1 MLAGIAAGVTLG
13 LLFAP
18 GTGSE
23 NREKLSSTV
32 KNLGN
37 TATDTFDSLK
47 GFTGGLV
54 SIIKGDTEAF
64 DPYYD
69 EIERAII

>member
-18 GTGSE
+18 GKGSE
-23 NREKLSSTV
+23 NREKLSTTV

-37 TATDTFDSLK
+37 TATDKFDSLM

-54 SIIKGDTEAF
+54 SILKGDTEAF
-64 DPYYD
+64 DARYD
-69 EIERAII
+69 EMEHAFI